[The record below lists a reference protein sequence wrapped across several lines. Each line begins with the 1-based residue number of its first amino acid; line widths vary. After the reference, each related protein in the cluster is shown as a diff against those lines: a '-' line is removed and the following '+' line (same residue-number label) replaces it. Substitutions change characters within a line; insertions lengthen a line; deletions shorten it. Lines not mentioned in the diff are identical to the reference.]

1 MEVKVGKLAGF
12 CFGVKNAVEQTEK
25 QLQQEKEVYCLGELT
40 HNRQVMEQLAR
51 KGLHVIEKI
60 EEAPEKATVII
71 RAHGVPPVIYEKA
84 KKRNIKLVDLTCV
97 KVLKIHQMASELVN
111 QQYYIFLTGH
121 KQHPEVIGIAGC
133 CKNSVSIIEKEEDI
147 GQAIQNW
154 KARGKEKIALI
165 SQTTFHHKKWEEIVQ
180 KVQNLLPTNEIKVL
194 DTICPATSRR
204 QAETEE
210 MAKQM
215 DQMIIIG
222 GKNSSNTE
230 KLYTIAKENCNQ
242 TIWIETKEDLK
253 DFQRKGKIGIMAG
266 ASTPATSIEEVVKW
280 IEGN

>member
-51 KGLHVIEKI
+51 KGLHVIENI
-60 EEAPEKATVII
+60 EESPEKATVII

-84 KKRNIKLVDLTCV
+84 KKRNITLVDLTCV
-97 KVLKIHQMASELVN
+97 KVLKIHQMASDLVN

-133 CKNSVSIIEKEEDI
+133 CKEAVSVIEKKEDI
-147 GQAIQNW
+147 GQAIQDW
-154 KARGKEKIALI
+154 KVSGKEKIALI

-180 KVQNLLPTNEIKVL
+180 KVQNLLPTIEIKVL
-194 DTICPATSRR
+194 DTICPATSR
-204 QAETEE
+204 
-210 MAKQM
+210 
-215 DQMIIIG
+215 
-222 GKNSSNTE
+222 
-230 KLYTIAKENCNQ
+230 
-242 TIWIETKEDLK
+242 
-253 DFQRKGKIGIMAG
+253 
-266 ASTPATSIEEVVKW
+266 
-280 IEGN
+280 